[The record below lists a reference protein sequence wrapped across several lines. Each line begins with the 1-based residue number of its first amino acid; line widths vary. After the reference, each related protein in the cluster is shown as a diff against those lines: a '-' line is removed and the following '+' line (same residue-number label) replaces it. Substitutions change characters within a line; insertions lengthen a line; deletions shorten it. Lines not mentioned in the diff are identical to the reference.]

1 MERQALVEGQS
12 PACPQCQ
19 TDYRDMDKPQ
29 LINHEIL
36 ALLDSYFHKNPGK
49 KAALKARRM
58 DDDISDGEF
67 LWRYRKAAGLP
78 N

>member
-19 TDYRDMDKPQ
+19 THYHDMDKPQ
-29 LINHEIL
+29 LINYEIL
-36 ALLDSYFHKNPGK
+36 ALLDSYFDKNPGE